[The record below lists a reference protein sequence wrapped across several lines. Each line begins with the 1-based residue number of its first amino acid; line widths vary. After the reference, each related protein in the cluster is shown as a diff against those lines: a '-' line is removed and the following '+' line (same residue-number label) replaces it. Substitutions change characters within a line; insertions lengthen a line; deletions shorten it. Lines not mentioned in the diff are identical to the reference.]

1 MTTIGIVHPGEM
13 GAVVGAAARGR
24 GARVVWASA
33 GRGAATRERAGAAGL
48 EDVGTVAA
56 LVGASEVVLSVCPP
70 HAALDVAREITALGF
85 RGLYVDANAIA
96 PATAREVGAIV
107 GRGGARFV
115 DGGIVGPPP
124 VQAGSTRLY
133 LAGEDG
139 PRVAALFAGSP
150 LEAIVLDGAPGAAS
164 ALKTAYAT
172 WTKGTNALL
181 IALRAFAAAEGVDA
195 ALLAEW
201 NRSQPGLAARSES
214 AVRSTARKAW
224 RFVGE
229 MEEHAAAF
237 EACGLPGGFAVAAAE
252 IYRRLEAYK
261 DTTAPPAV
269 AEAAA
274 ALLAS
279 RPARAR

>member
-1 MTTIGIVHPGEM
+1 MTIGIVHPGEM
-13 GAVVGAAARGR
+13 GASVGAAARGG
-24 GARVVWASA
+24 GARVVWASS
-33 GRGAATRERAGAAGL
+33 GRGAATRERARGAGL
-48 EDVGTVAA
+48 EDVETLAA
-56 LVGASEVVLSVCPP
+56 LVGASDVILSVCPP
-70 HAALDVAREITALGF
+70 HAALDVAREIAALGF

-96 PATAREVGAIV
+96 PATSREVGAIV
-107 GRGGARFV
+107 ALGGARFV

-133 LAGEDG
+133 LAGGEA
-139 PRVAALFAGSP
+139 PRVAALFGGSP
-150 LEAIVLDGAPGAAS
+150 LEAIVLAGAPGAAS

-201 NRSQPGLAARSES
+201 NRSQTGLTARSES

-229 MEEHAAAF
+229 MEEHAVAF
-237 EACGLPGGFAVAAAE
+237 EALGLPGGFAAAAAE

-261 DTTAPPAV
+261 DMTAPPAV

-274 ALLAS
+274 ALLAARSARS
-279 RPARAR
+279 R